1 MGNRTSSKHLVKT
14 LNKVMGAQY
23 AYEKLVILRKSL
35 TKLDLEFRVIFSEL
49 LNELESVSIDEQ
61 NEFWR
66 DFDNAIRTKLEEEGV
81 TCSPRQ
87 PIKQKRKN
95 QLHELIGKVYLSLCD
110 RGRKPTAKAVWA
122 EMKENHEEYD
132 DECIIQDVTD
142 EKILWI
148 SKGGNEQKLQRKS
161 FDPVLSKTKKKLSLT
176 TKF

>member
-1 MGNRTSSKHLVKT
+1 MENSTLSKHLGKI

-23 AYEKLVILRKSL
+23 AYEKAVILRKSL
-35 TKLDLEFRVIFSEL
+35 LKLDLESRVICGDM
-49 LNELESVSIDEQ
+49 LNEPESDSIDEQ

-110 RGRKPTAKAVWA
+110 RGRKPTAKDVWA
-122 EMKENHEEYD
+122 EIENNYEEYD
-132 DECIIQDVTD
+132 DECIIQEVTD
-142 EKILWI
+142 EYIFWK
-148 SKGGNEQKLQRKS
+148 STGGSNQKLHMKS

-176 TKF
+176 T

>member
-1 MGNRTSSKHLVKT
+1 MENSTVSPYLGKT

-66 DFDNAIRTKLEEEGV
+66 DFDNAIRTMLEGEGV
-81 TCSPRQ
+81 ICSPRQ

-95 QLHELIGKVYLSLCD
+95 QLHELIGKVSSSLFD
-110 RGRKPTAKAVWA
+110 GEGKPTGKAVWA
-122 EMKENHEEYD
+122 EMKENHDEYD
-132 DECIIQDVTD
+132 AEGIIQDVTD
-142 EKILWI
+142 EEILWI
-148 SKGGNEQKLQRKS
+148 SKGGNEQKLHRNS